1 MPGAGLVG
9 GEPLPDCQRMSERA
23 PRSTPRAQA
32 RARARAE
39 ALAVLGLAAM
49 PSTRQELH
57 GAVQTSNPQLEGWG
71 DRELEAYRQLWQV
84 LPPESEWLGQR
95 SEGAQDGQRVA

>member
-23 PRSTPRAQA
+23 PRSTQRAQA
-32 RARARAE
+32 RAQARAE
-39 ALAVLGLAAM
+39 ALAVLGLAVM
-49 PSTRQELH
+49 PHTRQELH
-57 GAVQTSNPQLEGWG
+57 AALQASNPQLLGWG

-84 LPPESEWLGQR
+84 LPPESEWLRQGA
-95 SEGAQDGQRVA
+95 EGAQGGQRVA